1 MLTPLK
7 NTKKGFTLIELLV
20 VIVIIA
26 MLSAIVMA
34 ALSNSRSK
42 SRDARRISD
51 IGQIQLALEL
61 YYDGHRSY
69 PSTTPVCSPACA
81 RPAATDVTVQM
92 LAQPTPSQP
101 ALLKQTPIP
110 PMGGSPLYIY
120 RGTSLSGGAVTECT
134 AIGIICTS
142 YVLAINLERTDSH
155 VLKADA
161 DQRFPLVAP
170 VFFGNSQNCLAEKIS
185 TELCYDV
192 IK

>member
-1 MLTPLK
+1 MLNSLK

-34 ALSNSRSK
+34 ALSNSRQK

-51 IGQIQLALEL
+51 IGQIALALEL

-69 PSTTPVCSPACA
+69 PSTSPTCSPACL
-81 RPAATDVTVQM
+81 RLTDTDVAVQL
-92 LAQPTPSQP
+92 LAQSTPTQP
-101 ALLKQTPIP
+101 ALLKQIPIP
-110 PMGGSPLYIY
+110 PVGGSSFYIY
-120 RGTSLSGGAVTECT
+120 KGTYLSGGVATECT
-134 AIGIICTS
+134 AVGRLCAS
-142 YVLAINLERTDSH
+142 YALGVNLERTDSS

-161 DQRFPLVAP
+161 EQTVGALFYGD
-170 VFFGNSQNCLAEKIS
+170 SQDCLAAKTS

-192 IK
+192 TK